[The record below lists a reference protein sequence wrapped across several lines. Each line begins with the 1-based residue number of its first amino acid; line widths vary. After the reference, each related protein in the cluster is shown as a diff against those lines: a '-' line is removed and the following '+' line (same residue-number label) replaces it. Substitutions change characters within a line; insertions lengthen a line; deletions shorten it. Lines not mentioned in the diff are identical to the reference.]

1 MREVPSPLL
10 INFLKSGG
18 PAMVSR
24 RVAYALAGL
33 VLGAVG
39 VVVTAT
45 AAQAAG
51 PTATFVKVSDWGSG
65 WEGKFTI
72 TNGGTTAISSWTIQ
86 FDLPP
91 GTTVGSFWDAL
102 ITSSGNHYTA

>member
-24 RVAYALAGL
+24 RVAYALAGV
-33 VLGAVG
+33 VLGAVAG
-39 VVVTAT
+39 VATAT

-65 WEGKFTI
+65 WEGKFTM
-72 TNGGTTAISSWTIQ
+72 TNGGTTALSTWTIQ
-86 FDLPP
+86 FYLPA
-91 GTTVGSFWDAL
+91 GSAVGSFGDAL
-102 ITSSGNHYTA
+102 LTA